1 MCGSMFAGTEE
12 SPGETI
18 IYNGRKFKTYR
29 GMGSIDAMKAGS
41 KDRYFQDG
49 EANAMKLVPEGIVGR
64 VPFKGSLAE
73 TVYQL
78 VGGIRA
84 GMGYC
89 GARSIEELQQARFV
103 RITSAAVVENHPH
116 DITITRET
124 PNYSRGE

>member
-1 MCGSMFAGTEE
+1 
-12 SPGETI
+12 
-18 IYNGRKFKTYR
+18 
-29 GMGSIDAMKAGS
+29 
-41 KDRYFQDG
+41 
-49 EANAMKLVPEGIVGR
+49 
-64 VPFKGSLAE
+64 
-73 TVYQL
+73 VYQL

-89 GARSIEELQQARFV
+89 GARSIEELQKARFV